1 MGYNQRTGQPVGVT
15 LGIEDIAE
23 MAKKLGLNDKTGI
36 EIDIPKEASGGVPN
50 PQSKI
55 MVTQALLRNYLKS
68 HIRNYIKEG
77 LEFTDKEI
85 QEKINEIVSWLEEDN
100 IISRNEVI
108 RRLDEMGIEPEKVLP
123 GDREGLADRIKYTY
137 LNYAGWNITDT
148 LNVTI
153 GQGQNAYT
161 PVQIANYIATIAN
174 GGYKNKL
181 TLINSIKNYDNS
193 QTIYERE
200 VVSERIEL
208 NDYNNLEYVK
218 LGMRK
223 VVTEGSVRSIF
234 KDFPISVA
242 AKTGT
247 AQRSGINPVTGD
259 TYDEYA
265 WFVAF
270 APYEDP
276 EIAISIVLFQGGS
289 GGYAAP
295 IAREIIAQ
303 YFGLN
308 NTSVDERLPFENGLG
323 R

>member
-1 MGYNQRTGQPVGVT
+1 
-15 LGIEDIAE
+15 
-23 MAKKLGLNDKTGI
+23 
-36 EIDIPKEASGGVPN
+36 
-50 PQSKI
+50 
-55 MVTQALLRNYLKS
+55 
-68 HIRNYIKEG
+68 
-77 LEFTDKEI
+77 
-85 QEKINEIVSWLEEDN
+85 
-100 IISRNEVI
+100 
-108 RRLDEMGIEPEKVLP
+108 MGIEPEKVLP
-123 GDREGLADRIKYTY
+123 GDREGLADKIKYTY
-137 LNYAGWNITDT
+137 LNFAGWNITDT

-193 QTIYERE
+193 QTLYERE
-200 VVSERIEL
+200 VASERIDL
-208 NDYNNLEYVK
+208 NNYENLEHVK

-223 VVTEGSVRSIF
+223 VVTEGSVKSIF

-295 IAREIIAQ
+295 IAREIIAE

-308 NTSVDERLPFENGLG
+308 DTNVEERLPFENGLG